1 MVNKR
6 YCSTNFFTIAS
17 VVWIW
22 FFYDVSNVVNLYTIS
37 FDVNISNSL
46 HWSINFLIIDS
57 INNSTHYF
65 KLLINTKSYYTFSL
79 RLGLDLAFTFFS
91 AFSFFSFFFFFFF
104 KSRFCWLFNCK
115 QCIRALFTDPQI
127 SLFSHFFIKNGSY
140 GTIYTF
146 KNYFVT
152 VFSVFSFSKINSI
165 QTDP

>member
-57 INNSTHYF
+57 INNCTHYF

-79 RLGLDLAFTFFS
+79 RLGLDSAFAFFS
-91 AFSFFSFFFFFFF
+91 ALSFFSFFFFFFLQETVLLTF
-104 KSRFCWLFNCK
+104 QLWIVHSCTVHGPTNITF
-115 QCIRALFTDPQI
+115 Q
-127 SLFSHFFIKNGSY
+127 SLFY
-140 GTIYTF
+140 
-146 KNYFVT
+146 
-152 VFSVFSFSKINSI
+152 
-165 QTDP
+165 